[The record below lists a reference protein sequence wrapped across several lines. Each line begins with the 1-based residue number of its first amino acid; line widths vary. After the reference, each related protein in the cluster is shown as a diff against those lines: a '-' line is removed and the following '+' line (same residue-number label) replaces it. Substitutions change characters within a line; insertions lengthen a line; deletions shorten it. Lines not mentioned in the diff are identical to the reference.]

1 MLLHGNGLRGLF
13 LKFAEFV
20 AEEVEQ
26 EKSEGEEQGRKD
38 DQPPRSSDGV
48 EEGGTIGKKGAPT
61 GEGGLDAE
69 SQKAEE
75 RFFKNNRG

>member
-1 MLLHGNGLRGLF
+1 M
-13 LKFAEFV
+13 KFAELV

-26 EKSEGEEQGRKD
+26 EKSEGEKERWKD

-48 EEGGTIGKKGAPT
+48 EKGGTIGKKGAPT

-69 SQKAEE
+69 S
-75 RFFKNNRG
+75 